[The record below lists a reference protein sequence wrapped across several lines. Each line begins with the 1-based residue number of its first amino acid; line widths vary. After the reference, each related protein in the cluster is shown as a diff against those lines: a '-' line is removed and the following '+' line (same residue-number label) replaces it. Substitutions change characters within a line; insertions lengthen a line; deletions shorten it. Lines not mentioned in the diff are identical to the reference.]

1 MLTLTSPVKK
11 IRRFGVFPRVDVSFV
26 CFASVSSHLRVQRAV
41 PILAAKGEL
50 PRGDFLG
57 EILTWPH
64 PAAPEEA
71 EHLACFG
78 GNQSFDVVAARRF
91 ASPALRH
98 SATLP
103 PVVSNMRFANS
114 LLGSVIDAR
123 FSEVDYLR
131 RFRRFLP
138 KKLRNNPGIF
148 GISAISTVSDR
159 AVETRGR
166 FFYEDSGDSCQ

>member
-78 GNQSFDVVAARRF
+78 GNTSFNAVAARRF

-98 SATLP
+98 SATSGVEHAIRQLIIGISDRRKVFGGGLFTKIP
-103 PVVSNMRFANS
+103 EILAKKKSEIIQEC
-114 LLGSVIDAR
+114 LGSP
-123 FSEVDYLR
+123 SSPL
-131 RFRRFLP
+131 
-138 KKLRNNPGIF
+138 
-148 GISAISTVSDR
+148 
-159 AVETRGR
+159 
-166 FFYEDSGDSCQ
+166 